1 MVNRSKQKGTSF
13 ESLISAYLQ
22 EQWSPDI
29 DRLPLSGA
37 LDRGDIGNFRV
48 GERLVA
54 IECKNHNRMDL
65 GTWVF
70 EAQREAENYK
80 AVAGVVLHKR
90 VGKGQPGDQYVTL
103 TLRGFLDVLHAA
115 MGG

>member
-70 EAQREAENYK
+70 EAQREANNYGALAG
-80 AVAGVVLHKR
+80 AVIHKR
-90 VGKGQPGDQYVTL
+90 KGKGQAADQYITFTV
-103 TLRGFLDVLHAA
+103 RDFLDVLHAA
-115 MGG
+115 SA